1 MSQELLNYSTEIY
14 GDSWN
19 KDAPLTL
26 SQLISS
32 HRYIRKNYEAI
43 HKEIVQERKAAYAQA
58 YKDLKDWLDTTQAF
72 TTERLRAMTL
82 SELAEY
88 LKED

>member
-1 MSQELLNYSTEIY
+1 MNQELLNYSTEIY
-14 GDSWN
+14 GDYWN
-19 KDAPLTL
+19 KDSPLTL

-32 HRYIRKNYEAI
+32 HRYIRKNYAALS
-43 HKEIVQERKAAYAQA
+43 KEIEQERKAAYAQA
-58 YKDLKDWLDTTQAF
+58 YKAHTDWIETTQAF
-72 TTERLRAMTL
+72 TIDRLRKMTL

>member
-1 MSQELLNYSTEIY
+1 MTEELLDYSVEVY
-14 GDSWN
+14 GESFTRDN
-19 KDAPLTL
+19 TITL

-32 HRYIRKNYEAI
+32 HRYICKSYDALSKTIGE
-43 HKEIVQERKAAYAQA
+43 ERKRAYKEAYAA
-58 YKDLKDWLDTTQAF
+58 HTDWLETTQAF
-72 TTERLRAMTL
+72 TIERLRSITL

>member
-1 MSQELLNYSTEIY
+1 MNKELLDYSVEIY

-19 KDAPLTL
+19 KDTPLTL

-32 HRYIRKNYEAI
+32 HRYVRKNYNVLVESI
-43 HKEIVQERKAAYAQA
+43 GEERKRA
-58 YKDLKDWLDTTQAF
+58 YKEAYSDHLDWLETTQAF
-72 TTERLRAMTL
+72 TIERLRAMTL
-82 SELAEY
+82 AELAEY